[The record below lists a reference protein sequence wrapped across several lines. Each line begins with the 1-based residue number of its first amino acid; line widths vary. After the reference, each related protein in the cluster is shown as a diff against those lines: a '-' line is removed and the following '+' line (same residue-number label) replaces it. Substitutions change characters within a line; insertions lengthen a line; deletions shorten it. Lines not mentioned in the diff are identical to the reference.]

1 MKKVLIVDTEGI
13 GSLKEDESHDTK
25 IFLLALM
32 ISSYFIYN
40 SLGSIN
46 EKAI

>member
-1 MKKVLIVDTEGI
+1 MKQILIVDTEGI

-25 IFLLALM
+25 IFLLSLM

-40 SLGSIN
+40 SLGCIN
-46 EKAI
+46 EKSI